1 MPSGEFRGGNPLGR
15 KVAYASSCV
24 PRNSSGFDAKPIF
37 HSHSQSLLAANVTFR
52 SLHRDMP
59 QKKLD
64 LLELAT

>member
-1 MPSGEFRGGNPLGR
+1 MGDFPLGR

-24 PRNSSGFDAKPIF
+24 PRNSSGFDAKPIV
-37 HSHSQSLLAANVTFR
+37 HGDSQSLLAANVAFR

-64 LLELAT
+64 LPELAA